1 MENPSSTAGL
11 ALTSEI
17 CPSGRPPDISWPVL
31 SSGVIGNCPNPVAPT
46 DGVAMEVMVENDGAM
61 CGSDIVRPDVRL
73 SAAPVI
79 GSKSISYLEN
89 HEGGMH
95 SPLVHENG
103 PVAIHGEARQV
114 SFRDVIMGGVANGL
128 RNSDLDVLEV
138 EISDDDVLIGCGRN
152 EQTLE
157 RPARPIPL
165 GSEGGSVYGPWMQ
178 AQGRKRRPML
188 SRTPTATGVSIPPKG
203 VSGSRYNMLNLDDDS
218 ADITADASASQ
229 LRDLVISAGPIAAAK
244 ALKNLPSGDPR
255 VVLEVEVGANKEKA
269 AVNLPNQETSVAAKG
284 SVIRMNSSLNR
295 RSHMAV
301 RIDEEGRR
309 SVSKD
314 IGDRSMSGPI
324 RSNGA
329 KSVNR
334 MAASAK
340 SIYRQGPRLHRKE
353 IKKGPDK
360 PTLGHWLPFSL
371 NKIGGTGDVDNGRP
385 LEGDPFTGVKP
396 GEHVPEVTEEVS
408 RMD

>member
-1 MENPSSTAGL
+1 
-11 ALTSEI
+11 
-17 CPSGRPPDISWPVL
+17 
-31 SSGVIGNCPNPVAPT
+31 
-46 DGVAMEVMVENDGAM
+46 MEVMVENDGAM

-128 RNSDLDVLEV
+128 QNSDLDVLE
-138 EISDDDVLIGCGRN
+138 
-152 EQTLE
+152 TLE
-157 RPARPIPL
+157 RPTRPIPL

-188 SRTPTATGVSIPPKG
+188 SRTPAATSVSIPPKG
-203 VSGSRYNMLNLDDDS
+203 VLGSRYNMLNLDDDS

-229 LRDLVISAGPIAAAK
+229 LRDLVISAGPIATAK
-244 ALKNLPSGDPR
+244 GKATGQTGVGSSKGNGLKIGRGSGEVHSSLEALKNLPSGDPR
-255 VVLEVEVGANKEKA
+255 VVLDVEVGANKEKA
-269 AVNLPNQETSVAAKG
+269 AINLPNQETSVVVKG
-284 SVIRMNSSLNR
+284 SVIRMSFSLNR

-301 RIDEEGRR
+301 HIDEEDLR

-360 PTLGHWLPFSL
+360 PTLGDWLPFSL

-396 GEHVPEVTEEVS
+396 AEHVSEVTKEVS

>member
-128 RNSDLDVLEV
+128 RNSDLDVLE
-138 EISDDDVLIGCGRN
+138 
-152 EQTLE
+152 
-157 RPARPIPL
+157 
-165 GSEGGSVYGPWMQ
+165 